1 MTSWNNDRKCYR
13 HASIAWQAVALALLL
28 LPITAPMANAQITLS
43 ISILFPT
50 QVDDQPAQD
59 TPAQDTPATAPAPEQ
74 PPQPAQE
81 PTAPTS
87 PASAAEPSSSA
98 TAASNTNTSA
108 PTVAPTAEVQAQA
121 QADQTSA
128 QSPTTPEL
136 APQAAPQANSDS
148 KPNDAVP
155 PNQEK
160 QLSVEPGATLLP
172 SDRPDWI
179 SKELDLKSAT
189 HRFVVSSFPTARES
203 DIDSNLDACLE
214 EATSNYVNQLLGDDR
229 AGQLL
234 AAQLNAAFVRTNLL
248 DDKTTYVAELSTT
261 GGAMFQKWVMV
272 EVTKE
277 QQEQIRTW
285 YQERLQRQRII
296 PLGIGLA
303 GLVAFVGACNLFF
316 RRSASKSQQ
325 SPMLKVI
332 GNPTSS
338 ACCGK
343 RGGWGYLVAIAIAI
357 GVAAMTLG

>member
-1 MTSWNNDRKCYR
+1 MTSWNNDRKCSR
-13 HASIAWQAVALALLL
+13 PASIAWQAVALALLL
-28 LPITAPMANAQITLS
+28 LPVTAPLANAQVTLS

-50 QVDDQPAQD
+50 QRDDQPAQD
-59 TPAQDTPATAPAPEQ
+59 TPAQDTPAAAPAPEQ
-74 PPQPAQE
+74 SPQPAQE

-87 PASAAEPSSSA
+87 PAPAVEPSSSA
-98 TAASNTNTSA
+98 SAVSNSNASA
-108 PTVAPTAEVQAQA
+108 PTVTPTAEVQTQA
-121 QADQTSA
+121 QTDQTSA

-136 APQAAPQANSDS
+136 APKAESET
-148 KPNDAVP
+148 KPNDVVP

-172 SDRPDWI
+172 ADRPDWI

-229 AGQLL
+229 AGYLL
-234 AAQLNAAFVRTNLL
+234 AAHLSAAFVRTNLL
-248 DDKTTYVAELSTT
+248 DEKTAYVAELSTT

-303 GLVAFVGACNLFF
+303 GFVAFVGACNLFF

-332 GNPTSS
+332 GNPTTS

-343 RGGWGYLVAIAIAI
+343 RGGWGYLVAIAVAI
-357 GVAAMTLG
+357 GIAAMTLV